1 MARPLRML
9 FPAVCYHVTARGNER
24 QPVCPDARDRELFR
38 ERLAAVV
45 RRYRS
50 SGASSAGERR

>member
-1 MARPLRML
+1 ML
-9 FPAVCYHVTARGNER
+9 FPGACYHVTARGNER
-24 QPVCPDARDRELFR
+24 QRICPDARDREPFR

-50 SGASSAGERR
+50 SAASSAGERR